1 MCRYD
6 VKVTAEA
13 LPAFPPAFS
22 PTEGAVVDFFGVV
35 REAENDAKISGLDY
49 EAFAE
54 MAEAE
59 LRRVSEQVAAK
70 YPLASVT
77 VYHRTG
83 FVPVG
88 EPSLFARVTAAHRDE
103 AFAGCRLVV
112 ELLKARVPIWKHPS
126 YLQTSAETGENVVTA
141 VEAAT
146 GNPVTHSER
155 RRDRGRC

>member
-13 LPAFPPAFS
+13 LPAFPPFFS

-35 REAENDAKISGLDY
+35 RETEKHAKISGLDY
-49 EAFAE
+49 EAFVE

-59 LRRVSEQVAAK
+59 LRRVSELVAAK

-77 VYHRTG
+77 IHHRIG
-83 FVPVG
+83 FVPAG

-103 AFAGCRLVV
+103 AFAGSQQLI

-126 YLQTSAETGENVVTA
+126 YLRTPAETGENGVTT
-141 VEAAT
+141 VNAAT
-146 GNPVTHSER
+146 GNLVTHS
-155 RRDRGRC
+155 GTKP